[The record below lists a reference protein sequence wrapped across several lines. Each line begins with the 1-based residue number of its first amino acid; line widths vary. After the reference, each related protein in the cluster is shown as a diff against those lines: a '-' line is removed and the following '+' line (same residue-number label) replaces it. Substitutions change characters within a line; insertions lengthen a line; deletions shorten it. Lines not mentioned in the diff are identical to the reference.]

1 MRRRSKT
8 EEDKALREN
17 AYLLR
22 RWNKFHAEQLEETLV
37 GVHADVMNRLMAQLK
52 ELRSAR
58 ELVAAVEAEDWS
70 KVDAGTCLIALRQIN
85 VAITKLRERM
95 DAETPISDPLP
106 GQPLNAFLLAKQ
118 IITDS
123 RIRGIAEPGSG
134 ASSGQTVIREAKEY
148 VS

>member
-58 ELVAAVEAEDWS
+58 ELVAAIEAEDWS
-70 KVDAGTCLIALRQIN
+70 TVDADTRMIALHQIN
-85 VAITKLRERM
+85 SAITKLRER
-95 DAETPISDPLP
+95 
-106 GQPLNAFLLAKQ
+106 
-118 IITDS
+118 
-123 RIRGIAEPGSG
+123 
-134 ASSGQTVIREAKEY
+134 SGQAPIDDALPDEPLRAFQLIRNIINPSNNRFPAACEEKRAEAIGKIDTERQ
-148 VS
+148 S

>member
-22 RWNKFHAEQLEETLV
+22 RWNKFHAEQLEETLA

-70 KVDAGTCLIALRQIN
+70 AVDANTRLIALHQIN
-85 VAITKLRERM
+85 VAITKLRERA
-95 DAETPISDPLP
+95 DEETPISDPLP

-123 RIRGIAEPGSG
+123 RIHGIAEPGSG
-134 ASSGQTVIREAKEY
+134 ASSGQTVTREAKEY